1 MFPQEISIIL
11 LQILFIYIFFRF
23 PIISENSKILKNFS
37 SNFTRLDLI
46 GLNIIVFLNVFI
58 IFSIL
63 SININFFFFSYL
75 GLIFIVFLIDRNYQN
90 KIKYNNNEFLILFI
104 ILILSIDLAN
114 KLILGWDVQNFWY
127 FKALN
132 LFQEKNFGNLNI
144 LPLAGYPHLGP
155 YIWGFFWKFPFGN
168 FEYLGRISYI
178 FLYTCAIFSFSEVLK
193 IKNLARLIFSLLVIL
208 ASYKYELFNGDPD
221 ILIFIFLLFAAKL
234 TFYLNNIKMKKNQL
248 FLMLQLLG
256 IANILYWT
264 KMEGIFFVI
273 FLIISILIYNNFI
286 HKKIKIKILCVLFFI
301 IIFKPIYF
309 ELFNIIQYEKN
320 LFQFSDTIDF
330 KFVDFLDRS
339 FKIFFYLSVYM
350 IENSLYVISVLLL
363 IFMKKNA
370 LKSQLNKTIY
380 SFSIMSLIFIYVAF
394 FFKSIEVEL
403 QLRQALPQMI
413 FGLSSFYL
421 LFISGYINQYS
432 ADKNNLY

>member
-1 MFPQEISIIL
+1 MFLHEISIIL

-23 PIISENSKILKNFS
+23 PIISENSKILKNFN
-37 SNFTRLDLI
+37 SNFTQLDLI
-46 GLNIIVFLNVFI
+46 GLNIIVFLNLFI

-63 SININFFFFSYL
+63 SININFFFYSYL
-75 GLIFIVFLIDRNYQN
+75 GIIFIVFLIDKKYQN
-90 KIKYNNNEFLILFI
+90 KIKYDNNEYLILFI
-104 ILILSIDLAN
+104 ISILSIDLASE
-114 KLILGWDVQNFWY
+114 LILGWDVQNFWY

-132 LFQEKNFGNLNI
+132 LFQEKTFDNLNN
-144 LPLAGYPHLGP
+144 LPFAGYPHLGP

-178 FLYTCAIFSFSEVLK
+178 FLYTYAIFSFSEILK
-193 IKNLARLIFSLLVIL
+193 IKNLARLIFSILVIL

-234 TFYLNNIKMKKNQL
+234 TFYLHDIKMKKNQL

-264 KMEGIFFVI
+264 KMEGIFFI
-273 FLIISILIYNNFI
+273 TFLIISILIYNNFI
-286 HKKIKIKILCVLFFI
+286 HKKVKIKILFVLFFI

-320 LFQFSDTIDF
+320 LYQLSDTINF
-330 KFVDFLDRS
+330 NFVDFSERS
-339 FKIFFYLSVYM
+339 FKIIFYLCVYV
-350 IENSLYVISVLLL
+350 IENSLYVVSVLLL
-363 IFMKKNA
+363 FFIPRNTSKE
-370 LKSQLNKTIY
+370 QINKTIY
-380 SFSIMSLIFIYVAF
+380 SFTIMSLIFIYGAF
-394 FFKSIEVEL
+394 FFKSIDVES
-403 QLRQALPQMI
+403 QLRQALPQML

-421 LFISGYINQYS
+421 LIISNSI
-432 ADKNNLY
+432 NLYSTKLK

>member
-1 MFPQEISIIL
+1 
-11 LQILFIYIFFRF
+11 
-23 PIISENSKILKNFS
+23 
-37 SNFTRLDLI
+37 
-46 GLNIIVFLNVFI
+46 
-58 IFSIL
+58 
-63 SININFFFFSYL
+63 
-75 GLIFIVFLIDRNYQN
+75 
-90 KIKYNNNEFLILFI
+90 
-104 ILILSIDLAN
+104 
-114 KLILGWDVQNFWY
+114 
-127 FKALN
+127 
-132 LFQEKNFGNLNI
+132 
-144 LPLAGYPHLGP
+144 
-155 YIWGFFWKFPFGN
+155 
-168 FEYLGRISYI
+168 
-178 FLYTCAIFSFSEVLK
+178 
-193 IKNLARLIFSLLVIL
+193 
-208 ASYKYELFNGDPD
+208 
-221 ILIFIFLLFAAKL
+221 
-234 TFYLNNIKMKKNQL
+234 
-248 FLMLQLLG
+248 MLQLLG

-320 LFQFSDTIDF
+320 LYQLSDTIDF

-339 FKIFFYLSVYM
+339 FKIFFYLGVYM
-350 IENSLYVISVLLL
+350 IENSLYVISVLLF

-380 SFSIMSLIFIYVAF
+380 SFSIMSLIFIYMAF
-394 FFKSIEVEL
+394 FFKSIDVEL

>member
-1 MFPQEISIIL
+1 MFLQEISIIL
-11 LQILFIYIFFRF
+11 LQILFVYVIFRF
-23 PIISENSKILKNFS
+23 QIISENSKILKNFS
-37 SNFTRLDLI
+37 SNFTRSDLI
-46 GLNIIVFLNVFI
+46 GLNIIIFLNLFI

-63 SININFFFFSYL
+63 SVNINFFFYSYL
-75 GLIFIVFLIDRNYQN
+75 VLIFIVFLIDKKYRN
-90 KIKYNNNEFLILFI
+90 KITYNNEFLFLFI
-104 ILILSIDLAN
+104 ILILSIDLASE
-114 KLILGWDVQNFWY
+114 LILGWDVQNFWY

-132 LFQEKNFGNLNI
+132 LFQEKNFGNLNV
-144 LPLAGYPHLGP
+144 LPFAGYPHLGP

-178 FLYTCAIFSFSEVLK
+178 FLYTYAIFSFSEVLK
-193 IKNLARLIFSLLVIL
+193 IKNIARLIFSLLVIL

-234 TFYLNNIKMKKNQL
+234 TFYLNDIKMKKNQL

-264 KMEGIFFVI
+264 KMEGIFFVT

-286 HKKIKIKILCVLFFI
+286 HKKIKIKILCMLFFI

-309 ELFNIIQYEKN
+309 ELFNITQYEKN
-320 LFQFSDTIDF
+320 LYQFNDTFDF
-330 KFVDFLDRS
+330 NFGDFLDRS
-339 FKIFFYLSVYM
+339 FKIFFYLCVYI
-350 IENSLYVISVLLL
+350 IENSLYVISALLFIL
-363 IFMKKNA
+363 MKKNA

-380 SFSIMSLIFIYVAF
+380 SFSIMSLIFIYAAF

-421 LFISGYINQYS
+421 LFISSYINQYS
-432 ADKNNLY
+432 AGRNNLS